1 MSTNHAAF
9 EEFFRDYAATSRD
22 PSAER
27 IAAFYA
33 PSFIAGG
40 PRGSAVFNNDAA
52 FLDWLR
58 NLHEFNERSGLVS
71 VEVVSVAAPVR
82 LSPRHALVSVEW
94 GTRFRKTGDQLITFR
109 IGYLMEGS
117 GDAWKILAYISEED
131 QSEVMREFDLV

>member
-58 NLHEFNERSGLVS
+58 NLHEFENGT
-71 VEVVSVAAPVR
+71 VR
-82 LSPRHALVSVEW
+82 EMYGR
-94 GTRFRKTGDQLITFR
+94 
-109 IGYLMEGS
+109 
-117 GDAWKILAYISEED
+117 
-131 QSEVMREFDLV
+131 REFGFLAASGRKR

>member
-1 MSTNHAAF
+1 MDQAAF
-9 EEFFRDYAATSRD
+9 EAFFRDYASTSRD

-40 PRGSAVFNNDAA
+40 PQGSAVFNNDAA

-58 NLHEFNERSGLVS
+58 NLHQFNERSGLVS
-71 VEVVSVAAPVR
+71 VAVVSVATPLS

-94 GTRFRKTGDQLITFR
+94 GMRFRKTGDRLITFR
-109 IGYLMEGS
+109 IAYLM
-117 GDAWKILAYISEED
+117 
-131 QSEVMREFDLV
+131 